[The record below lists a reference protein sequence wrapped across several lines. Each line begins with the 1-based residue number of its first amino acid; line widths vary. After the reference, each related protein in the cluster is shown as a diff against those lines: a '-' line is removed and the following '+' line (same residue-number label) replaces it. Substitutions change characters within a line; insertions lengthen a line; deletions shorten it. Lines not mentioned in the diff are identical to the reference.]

1 MAFRAW
7 AFWRRMQYAAGSIL
21 AVAFIGVSMYA
32 LFFTAPPSC
41 FDLKENGTE
50 RGIDCGGACVRICA
64 ADVTA
69 PIVLWTRSFKVLDSQ
84 YNAVAYVENKNQV
97 AAAPEIRYT
106 FSLHDEQGLITE
118 RTGTTILPPNSIYP
132 IFEQRIDTG
141 NRVPTQTF
149 IKLEPVELWQPA
161 ERGRNQFRVISREIQ
176 GADVLPRLEAKIEN
190 TALTE
195 ARDVEIV
202 ATIFDVTGNA
212 LTSSRTFIERF
223 APRSEQ
229 NLVFTWPEPI
239 ATTVRSCEVPSDIVV
254 MLDRSGSMAADGGDP
269 PEPLESAKRAAQAFV
284 QQLNANDQVAILS
297 YATEPTNPMEQV
309 LTGNKTEAMQAIAG
323 TVMGTNGTQ
332 YTNMGAAFN
341 IAATELLSPRH
352 RDSARKV
359 IILLTDG
366 DVTRPL
372 NPQGER
378 DVEYAAQFARDAAT
392 AAKEHDILL
401 YTIGFGAG
409 FKSGDG
415 TISRDVELIRELATD
430 QEKYF
435 EAPTIEALMMAYQQI
450 ATDICEDG
458 IAVIDIVPK
467 SATSFT
473 PLR

>member
-7 AFWRRMQYAAGSIL
+7 AFWRRVQYAVGTTL

-41 FDLKENGTE
+41 FDLKENGNE

-64 ADVTA
+64 ADVTL
-69 PIVLWTRSFKVLDSQ
+69 PTVLWSRSFRVVDGQ
-84 YNAVAYVENKNQV
+84 YNAVAYVENNNRV
-97 AAAPEIRYT
+97 AAAPAVSYV
-106 FSLHDEQGLITE
+106 FSLHDENGLIAE
-118 RTGTTILPPNSIYP
+118 RKGTTILPPNSVYP
-132 IFEQRIDTG
+132 IFEQRIETG
-141 NRVPTQTF
+141 GRVPTQTF
-149 IKLEPVELWQPA
+149 IKLEEVPLWQPA
-161 ERGRNQFRVISREIQ
+161 EQGRNQFRVVSREIKNS
-176 GADVLPRLEAKIEN
+176 DVQPRLEATIEN
-190 TALTE
+190 TALSE

-229 NLVFTWPEPI
+229 KLVFTWPEPI

-269 PEPLESAKRAAQAFV
+269 PEPLESAKKAAQTFV
-284 QQLNANDQVAILS
+284 QQLHQNDQVAILS

-309 LTGNKTEAMQAIAG
+309 LTSNKAEAINAIAG

-341 IAATELLSPRH
+341 LAASELLSGRH
-352 RDSARKV
+352 RDNARKV

-372 NPQGER
+372 NEKGER
-378 DVEYAAQFARDAAT
+378 DVEYAAQVARDAAT
-392 AAKEHDILL
+392 AAKASGALV

-415 TISRDVELIRELATD
+415 TISRDVELIRELASD
-430 QEKYF
+430 KDKFF
-435 EAPTIEALMMAYQQI
+435 EAPTIEDLMQVYQKI
-450 ATDICEDG
+450 SIDICEDG

-467 SATSFT
+467 TSTSFA
-473 PLR
+473 PLQ